1 MLDKKDPTH
10 DTQLVY
16 IKKSRAK
23 YVIIPNAL
31 FWDVRLTP
39 LDWRVYGIINS
50 LSFGKARC
58 CIMSNTT
65 IAEQINSTRASVS
78 KSVTKLVQLGLIQR
92 EIIFGKSNKRPVGK
106 KLSTVETMLCVFR
119 ERISVDELTI
129 DKNAE
134 APCGAEKVSS
144 IVPAKEP
151 NNNYN
156 TKSYNISEL
165 EKIDTLD
172 FID

>member
-1 MLDKKDPTH
+1 MSDKMDPT
-10 DTQLVY
+10 QEEQRIS
-16 IKKSRAK
+16 IKKTSSK
-23 YVIIPNAL
+23 FVIIPNIL
-31 FWDVRLTP
+31 FFDVRLTP
-39 LDWRVYGIINS
+39 IDWRVYGIINS
-50 LSFGKARC
+50 LCSGRAKC
-58 CIMSNTT
+58 CTMSNAT
-65 IAEQINSTRASVS
+65 ISEHINSTRSSVSRSVS
-78 KSVTKLVQLGLIQR
+78 KLVKLGFIKR
-92 EIIFGKSNKRPVGK
+92 EMIYGKNNKLPVGK
-106 KLSTVETMLCVFR
+106 KLSVAEDVLCVFPKG
-119 ERISVDELTI
+119 ISVDELTI

-165 EKIDTLD
+165 EKIDRLD

>member
-1 MLDKKDPTH
+1 
-10 DTQLVY
+10 
-16 IKKSRAK
+16 
-23 YVIIPNAL
+23 
-31 FWDVRLTP
+31 
-39 LDWRVYGIINS
+39 
-50 LSFGKARC
+50 
-58 CIMSNTT
+58 MSNTT

-78 KSVTKLVQLGLIQR
+78 KSVTKLVQLGFIKR
-92 EIIFGKSNKRPVGK
+92 EMIYGKNNKLPVGK
-106 KLSTVETMLCVFR
+106 KLSVAEDVLCVFPKG
-119 ERISVDELTI
+119 ISVDELTI

-156 TKSYNISEL
+156 AKSYNISEL